1 MQTDSVFLRVLQR
14 SHKLFFFG
22 KTEVELRI
30 LIHETTEQPYA
41 VLGHIWELVS
51 ILIKWWNR
59 FIYRLLY
66 EINYT
71 ETYW

>member
-51 ILIKWWNR
+51 ILIK
-59 FIYRLLY
+59 
-66 EINYT
+66 
-71 ETYW
+71 